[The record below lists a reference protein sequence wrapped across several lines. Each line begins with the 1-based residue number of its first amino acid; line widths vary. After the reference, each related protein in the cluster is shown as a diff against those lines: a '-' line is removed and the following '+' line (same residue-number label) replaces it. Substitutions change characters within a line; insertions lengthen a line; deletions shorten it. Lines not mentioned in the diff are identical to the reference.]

1 MQCRWLSVWS
11 VNFNSF
17 SYQNCFFQ
25 GYGGAHNTRRNSGG
39 VGGIIFVFKIWKF
52 WGGGGGG
59 LCEIPSMVGVWIFS
73 GTTHLIIFDSFP
85 FMFSYIINLDCI
97 ALYCIVLI
105 QKLLLQFLVV

>member
-1 MQCRWLSVWS
+1 MFGVLILTAFLTKTV
-11 VNFNSF
+11 F
-17 SYQNCFFQ
+17 SR
-25 GYGGAHNTRRNSGG
+25 GMG
-39 VGGIIFVFKIWKF
+39 VHIILAEIPEG
-52 WGGGGGG
+52 WGGLFLCSKYGNSREGGGG

-85 FMFSYIINLDCI
+85 FMFSYIINFDCI